1 VSQTIWT
8 PATGSRPLFA
18 QRGITG
24 LETAIILIAFVVV
37 ASVFAFTVLS
47 AGIFASERS
56 KESAYAGVTEARST
70 LVPVGAVV
78 ALRGSVAGTN
88 SIVQIKFTVSIA
100 TDAESVD
107 LTPPYTAAATGTAPT
122 VASSIG
128 PTVVS
133 YTDSNAHMVD
143 ADWTITWLG
152 NNDGDNLLEKREAAE
167 ITVWLHQ
174 RQVGGAYN
182 LGSSSDDY
190 LETRLVAN
198 NEFSIEMHPGIG
210 AAFQIERTI
219 PVELDAVMNLN

>member
-1 VSQTIWT
+1 MSQTT
-8 PATGSRPLFA
+8 GTATDGSRPLRA

-56 KESAYAGVTEARST
+56 KETTYSGVTEARST
-70 LVPVGAVV
+70 LVPVGSVV
-78 ALRGSVAGTN
+78 ALRGSVASTN

-100 TDAESVD
+100 TDEESVD

-122 VASSIG
+122 AAASVG

-133 YTDSNAHMVD
+133 YTDSNAHVVD
-143 ADWTITWLG
+143 ADWTLTWLG

-174 RQVGGAYN
+174 RQVDGTYN
-182 LGSSSDDY
+182 LGISSDDY
-190 LETRLVAN
+190 LETRLVASD
-198 NEFSIEMHPGIG
+198 EFSIEMHPGVG
-210 AAFQIERTI
+210 AAFQLERTV
-219 PVELDAVMNLN
+219 PVELDVVMNLN